1 MRVSS
6 ALLKIIALS
15 ISYATAN
22 ASEVQFDT
30 EDAHVIVV
38 RPVDL
43 WSGDTNHLDLSMKS
57 IRIREVSYEAYD
69 GSGNYLRGGPLLFQ
83 SMSDNP
89 ITNGVKEELKKL
101 NTSLTTENCYYF
113 KVQNAVAVEPA
124 DFANF
129 MKVQEQL
136 YKKVVISQGNPSE
149 LQKHVDRM
157 RFIGGVLSF
166 TSVAISMD
174 KFGSLLG
181 AQASMGS
188 GISDDIYR
196 TAFKSRAGLAPIVL
210 NDFDP
215 SEYKQIDVRRVDYLP
230 EITGQ
235 IIIAYKKEKTP
246 EAEKAALIKAIVT
259 TTGADTTPEEVE
271 KSRAQDFEARQKIWD
286 QCVADG
292 KCENKK

>member
-1 MRVSS
+1 MKK
-6 ALLKIIALS
+6 LLKAFTALAISTIA
-15 ISYATAN
+15 ISAA
-22 ASEVQFDT
+22 ASQVQFDT

-38 RPVDL
+38 RPADL

-57 IRIREVSYEAYD
+57 IRIREVSYTAYD

-101 NTSLTTENCYYF
+101 NTSLTSANHYYF
-113 KVQNAVAVEPA
+113 HVQNAVAVEPS
-124 DFANF
+124 DFPNF

-136 YKKVVISQGNPSE
+136 YKNIVISQGNPSE

-157 RFIGGVLSF
+157 RFVGGILSVA
-166 TSVAISMD
+166 TVAISMD

-196 TAFKSRAGLAPIVL
+196 AAFNSRTGLAPVVL
-210 NDFDP
+210 TDFDP
-215 SEYKQIDVRRVDYLP
+215 SKYRQIDVRKVNYQP

-235 IIIAYKKEKTP
+235 IIIAYKKEKTT
-246 EAEKAALIKAIVT
+246 EAEQSALIKAIVT

-271 KSRAQDFEARQKIWD
+271 NSRAQDFAARQKIWD

-292 KCENKK
+292 KCKAE